1 LQRRGVEMYHEDDV
15 DVRRME
21 RCRGW
26 LRVWTANILYVCHLR
41 CWPNNNRP
49 LSTSKRKEEFFSFQ
63 VAPWERNNEA
73 ALIKITREKTAQR

>member
-1 LQRRGVEMYHEDDV
+1 MMWHMSREGCAILLQRRGVEMYHEDDV

-41 CWPNNNRP
+41 CWPNNRP
-49 LSTSKRKEEFFSFQ
+49 FVDIKEEGRDLQFSGWRQ
-63 VAPWERNNEA
+63 G
-73 ALIKITREKTAQR
+73 KK